1 MSNTSATGGY
11 LSPDGGALPSDEQ
24 LEDILQV
31 HVVNLTG
38 LEPSLVRPRWQPTSP
53 KLPEPNITWAAI
65 GVTESND
72 PDSPYIDDGGNVSN
86 HETFEVLASFYG
98 PQAEAKAKLFKTGL
112 AIPQNNRQL
121 KQHGMTFVR
130 TQPLRTVPE
139 LLNQQWLRRYDLS
152 FTMRREKASHYPILP
167 FETPPSIDMG

>member
-11 LSPDGGALPSDEQ
+11 LSPDGGALSSDEK
-24 LEDILQV
+24 LEDILQS
-31 HVVNLTG
+31 HVVKLTG
-38 LEPSLVRPRWQPTSP
+38 LNPTLVRPRWQSTSP
-53 KLPEPNITWAAI
+53 KLPEPNTTWVAI

-72 PDSPYIDDGGNVSN
+72 PDSPYIDDGGNTSN

-98 PQAEAKAKLFKTGL
+98 PNAEAMAKRFKSGL
-112 AIPQNNRQL
+112 AIPQNNMQL
-121 KQHGMTFVR
+121 KQHSMTFIR

-152 FTMRREKASHYPILP
+152 FTMRRKKVNHYPI
-167 FETPPSIDMG
+167 FTFDAPPNINVG